1 MYIEII
7 GLQEWM
13 ENMIQMNELT
23 IEVRI
28 IGVIVRVFTAIFNN
42 ISRIMQL

>member
-28 IGVIVRVFTAIFNN
+28 IGVIVRVFTATFNN
-42 ISRIMQL
+42 ISRIM